1 MPIKNGPLVD
11 GAWQIRGGHQ
21 TTINAFFGNYS
32 AWGLR
37 GLSCLNPSRNT
48 CSKTETWPP
57 TIFLGLDAS
66 ITFRSVFRTKEEG
79 TSAVTVRSWPSA
91 FYLHRPRYKPP
102 FLKFPSLR
110 ASSYFLFLSFDLLLR
125 FAVAVSRNLAVS
137 FASANNTTTTTV
149 TFGPSRVI

>member
-57 TIFLGLDAS
+57 TIFQGLDAS

-79 TSAVTVRSWPSA
+79 TSAVTIRSWPSA

-110 ASSYFLFLSFDLLLR
+110 ASSYSSPSISSCVSLSRFRGTSPFLSLPRTTPLLLLLL
-125 FAVAVSRNLAVS
+125 S
-137 FASANNTTTTTV
+137 
-149 TFGPSRVI
+149 GPRE

>member
-79 TSAVTVRSWPSA
+79 TSAVTVRSWSSMLSTFTDLVINHPS
-91 FYLHRPRYKPP
+91 
-102 FLKFPSLR
+102 SN
-110 ASSYFLFLSFDLLLR
+110 SLLLEHRLIPLLRSPLAFRCRGFAEPRR
-125 FAVAVSRNLAVS
+125 FFRFREQHHYYYCYFRGA
-137 FASANNTTTTTV
+137 
-149 TFGPSRVI
+149 GPRE

>member
-66 ITFRSVFRTKEEG
+66 ITFRRRVGFSNERRRDKRCHGSFVVEY
-79 TSAVTVRSWPSA
+79 A
-91 FYLHRPRYKPP
+91 FYLHRPRYKSP

-110 ASSYFLFLSFDLLLR
+110 ASSYSSPSISSCVSLSRFRGTSPFLSLPRTTPLPLLLL
-125 FAVAVSRNLAVS
+125 S
-137 FASANNTTTTTV
+137 
-149 TFGPSRVI
+149 GPRE